1 MKNKYFNTF
10 ILLLVFSFM
19 SAKAQSVI
27 YASKQLEQMAK
38 MVQMTDTIKKLP
50 EGVSLQCYSY
60 KGLPLTVV
68 KKGNRVKHIGY
79 TLFSEQQR
87 KEVGEIRS
95 NFIERFLLTTD
106 LPFVRE
112 KSVEIEMQEEKIVF
126 RSGDLAVLKG
136 FAKDNNS
143 RARISEPHSCIVEAA
158 LVKEKLH
165 TVKWKKAGKVVC
177 EMGFPADHELMT
189 GRNML
194 ENDERLQMDIIS
206 MSDTVLNKKRILDEK
221 TLQKHQVVYVLPGGN
236 YMFKELT
243 ADRYFTKNSGDSF
256 SALCSPLAPRESF
269 ANLMTD
275 NDIENNYT
283 LDITLKQFNYN
294 QSKFSVPLTKWIAY
308 YKENGF
314 KPYFCIISQDKNTLD
329 CLLVLCNTDMG
340 CNHVMRLKF
349 DTETLS
355 NRTGK
360 ITARL
365 NAFVPTSNLKDI
377 YYENKL

>member
-1 MKNKYFNTF
+1 MNKYLNLFMFLLAFPF
-10 ILLLVFSFM
+10 ISVN
-19 SAKAQSVI
+19 AQSVI
-27 YASKQLEQMAK
+27 YASRQLEQMAK
-38 MVQMTDTIKKLP
+38 MMQMTDAIKKMP
-50 EGVSLQCYSY
+50 EGVSISCYNY
-60 KGLPLTVV
+60 KGLPVTVV
-68 KKGNRVKHIGY
+68 KNGNRVKHIGY
-79 TLFSEQQR
+79 SVFTDQQR
-87 KEVGEIRS
+87 KVVGEIRS

-126 RSGDLAVLKG
+126 RSGGLAALKG
-136 FAKDNNS
+136 FIKDN
-143 RARISEPHSCIVEAA
+143 SCSVEAS

-165 TVKWKKAGKVVC
+165 TVKWNKAGKTIC

-194 ENDERLQMDIIS
+194 ENDDRMQMDIIS
-206 MSDTVLNKKRILDEK
+206 MPDTVINKKRILDEK
-221 TLQKHQVVYVLPGGN
+221 SLQKHQVVYVLPGGN
-236 YMFKELT
+236 YLFKELT
-243 ADRYFTKNSGDSF
+243 ADRYFTKNSGNSF
-256 SALCSPLAPRESF
+256 SALCAPLAPRESF

-314 KPYFCIISQDKNTLD
+314 KPYFSIISQDKNMLD
-329 CLLVLCNTDMG
+329 CLLVLRNPEMG

-349 DTETLS
+349 DTETIP

-365 NAFVPTSNLKDI
+365 NAFVPTSNIKDF
-377 YYENKL
+377 YYETKL